1 MSVNSSLGQG
11 PESADFLAALPEHGT
26 WGDTKGS
33 CSSSNPTNSTAFSSQ
48 PQVRDGFSSAR
59 VDSCRL
65 EGSQKPTGGGG
76 VGDKQCSEESRCS
89 TCGPEHQ
96 HLLHPAS
103 PGCSLGCRV
112 LGPTSDPQNQNLHLS
127 KLPRDLHAR

>member
-11 PESADFLAALPEHGT
+11 PESADFLAALAEHGT

-65 EGSQKPTGGGG
+65 EGSQKPT
-76 VGDKQCSEESRCS
+76 
-89 TCGPEHQ
+89 
-96 HLLHPAS
+96 
-103 PGCSLGCRV
+103 
-112 LGPTSDPQNQNLHLS
+112 
-127 KLPRDLHAR
+127 